1 MKGLLKDAD
10 PGRLVEHTP
19 EELQPHRKSAMDA
32 LQAVDRFP
40 HSRYLHY
47 DELNHVSWK
56 LEGAR
61 KDPQTVA
68 SRIPYP
74 VHLDPAGKDETLIAL
89 VNGHLH
95 PLHTPEASFR
105 LLTPEEALQT
115 LPAFAERWMRQL
127 SAYADRFALTLRASW
142 THALIVHVPRNTQGG
157 HLRLLRLLDEEGL
170 LDPLYVHVIL
180 EPGASLSIVEE
191 VYSTRLEDPTLVM
204 TGVETEVGED
214 AHLRYTQVQALA
226 GNTYFA
232 AYRLATTRRYA
243 GMAWVGA
250 ALGARKAYIRQQ
262 IRIEGEGSQNDASEL
277 FLLGDHQQTDMYAEL
292 DHAVGGAQGT
302 LLSQAVLRDHARKVY
317 TGMIRIRPGAQKSNA
332 FQADHNLM
340 LSSNAK
346 SDSIPSLEI
355 EADDVR
361 ATHAASMG
369 RVDEEKLFYLQ
380 ARGIPL
386 PEARKL
392 MVFGHF
398 GPTLDRMETATR
410 ERVLD
415 LLESRWEELEQG

>member
-1 MKGLLKDAD
+1 MKGLLRDAD
-10 PGRLVEHTP
+10 PGSLLERTP
-19 EELQPHRKSAMDA
+19 EELQAHRRDA
-32 LQAVDRFP
+32 LKALETVERYP

-47 DELNHVSWK
+47 DELHHVSWK
-56 LEGAR
+56 LEGTR
-61 KDPQTVA
+61 KDPEEVT
-68 SRIPYP
+68 SRVPYP
-74 VHLDPAGKDETLIAL
+74 VHLGPSAEDETVIAL

-95 PLHTPEASFR
+95 PLHTPNMPFR
-105 LLTPEEALQT
+105 LLTPEEALQRF
-115 LPAFAERWMRQL
+115 PAFAERWMRQL
-127 SAYADRFALTLRASW
+127 STYEDRFALTLRASW
-142 THALIVHVPRNTQGG
+142 TRALIVHVPRNTRGG
-157 HLRLLRLLDEEGL
+157 QLRLLRFVDEEGL
-170 LDPLYVHVIL
+170 LDPLYVHVLL
-180 EPGASLSIVEE
+180 EPGATLSMVEE
-191 VYSTRLEDPTLVM
+191 LYSTRLEDPTLIM
-204 TGVETEVGED
+204 TGVEAEVGDE

-226 GNTYFA
+226 GNAYFA
-232 AYRLATTRRYA
+232 AYRLATTHRYA
-243 GMAWVGA
+243 NMAWLGA

-277 FLLGDHQQTDMYAEL
+277 FLLGDHQQIDMYAEL

-302 LLSQAVLRDHARKVY
+302 LLSQAVLRDHARKVF

-340 LSSNAK
+340 LSPNAK

-386 PEARKL
+386 HEARKL

-398 GPTLDRMETATR
+398 GPTLDRMDPATR

-415 LLESRWEELEQG
+415 LLESRWKELEQG